1 MDRWFFDGWLTLG
14 RTVVVGAA
22 AYVALVLTL
31 RVSGKRTL
39 SKMNAFD
46 FVVTVA
52 LGSTLATVVLS
63 KDVALLQGVLGFVV
77 LAALQ
82 YVVAWLSVRSSWVRS
97 AVRSEPTLLV
107 RRGELLHAA
116 LRRERVTED
125 EALAAVRGAGI
136 ARLTDVGALVLETDG
151 SFSVLRG
158 DDAADGSA
166 LQSVRNVQ
174 GTVQGTDSHDGAE
187 DRTDGRALA

>member
-1 MDRWFFDGWLTLG
+1 MPNVSRWFFDGWMALA

-22 AYVALVLTL
+22 AYVVLVFTL

-52 LGSTLATVVLS
+52 LGSTLASVVLS
-63 KDVALLQGVLGFVV
+63 KDVALTQGVLGFVV

-82 YVVAWLSVRSSWVRS
+82 YVVTWLSVRSAWVRS

-116 LRRERVTED
+116 LRRERVTVN
-125 EALAAVRGAGI
+125 EALSAVRGAGV

-158 DDAADGSA
+158 DDAADGST
-166 LQSVRNVQ
+166 LQGVQNVEDA
-174 GTVQGTDSHDGAE
+174 GSRGGA
-187 DRTDGRALA
+187 